1 MVGIA
6 ATKRK
11 ERNMDKKITS
21 SAKKKTKKME
31 PVKCAKCGL
40 EYSESALSTD
50 HQNAAFYE

>member
-1 MVGIA
+1 
-6 ATKRK
+6 
-11 ERNMDKKITS
+11 MDKKITS

-40 EYSESALSTD
+40 EYSESALSSD

>member
-1 MVGIA
+1 
-6 ATKRK
+6 
-11 ERNMDKKITS
+11 MDKKITS

-50 HQNAAFYE
+50 HQNAAFYEWDKRFCAKIAWL